1 MGETVDA
8 LVVGASSFLH
18 PESRIASMILF
29 KLETTDPE
37 SVGEAYRLL
46 YARSLM
52 IGTQR
57 GQTKSQST
65 QSFFFFCYRWRS
77 KFLPRYSTF
86 VRIGSGLSY
95 ADYVWVR
102 SLPWKE
108 WSTKNPPEFLCTAT
122 GSRDD
127 KGDLYL
133 EPEEFGPIPGSI
145 VAVLNCVAQFF
156 YR

>member
-8 LVVGASSFLH
+8 LVVGASFTH
-18 PESRIASMILF
+18 PESRVTSMIIF

-52 IGTQR
+52 IGMR
-57 GQTKSQST
+57 RRQTKSKST
-65 QSFFFFCYRWRS
+65 RIFIFYSCALQFS
-77 KFLPRYSTF
+77 PRYSTF

-95 ADYVWVR
+95 ADYVWIR
-102 SLPWKE
+102 ALPWKE
-108 WSTKNPPEFLCTAT
+108 WTTRNPPKFLGTAS

-133 EPEEFGPIPGSI
+133 EPEEFGPIVGSTVTI
-145 VAVLNCVAQFF
+145 LNSVT
-156 YR
+156 